1 MHRGCSPP
9 KALPTPI
16 GSGTLAGVPNTQR
29 DLMQQ
34 ALEERLRAAC
44 EAGDHAS
51 AATLVLE
58 EIGPKILAFL
68 LHRLGDP
75 TDAGEAFCMF
85 SEDLWRG
92 LPGFEWRCTIRGWS
106 FALARHAADRLRA
119 QPWHGARR
127 VPLSD
132 APLSQ
137 LAGAVRDRTLPY
149 LRTEVKGRMQ
159 QLFTQLPADDQ
170 ALLQLRIDQG
180 LGFRDLALALEFT
193 GRVPSDEELER
204 SAAKLRKRY
213 QALKQRLHQLARA
226 AGVLSE

>member
-1 MHRGCSPP
+1 
-9 KALPTPI
+9 
-16 GSGTLAGVPNTQR
+16 VPNTQR

-44 EAGDHAS
+44 ENGDHAA

-75 TDAGEAFCMF
+75 AAAGEAFCMF

-92 LPGFEWRCTIRGWS
+92 LPGFEWRCTMRGWS
-106 FALARHAADRLRA
+106 FALARHAADRLHA
-119 QPWHGARR
+119 QVWHGPRR
-127 VPLSD
+127 VPLSR

-137 LAGAVRDRTLPY
+137 LAAAVRDRTLPY
-149 LRTEVKGRMQ
+149 LRSEVKSRMQ
-159 QLFTQLPADDQ
+159 QLFAQLPPDDQ
-170 ALLQLRIDQG
+170 ALLQLRVDQG
-180 LGFRDLALALEFT
+180 MGFRDLALALEFT
-193 GRVPSDEELER
+193 GRVPCDEELER

-213 QALKQRLHQLARA
+213 QSVKQRLRQLAEA
-226 AGVLSE
+226 SDLIEDDES

>member
-1 MHRGCSPP
+1 
-9 KALPTPI
+9 
-16 GSGTLAGVPNTQR
+16 VPNTQR

-34 ALEERLRAAC
+34 ALEQRLRAAC
-44 EAGDHAS
+44 ASGEHAA

-75 TDAGEAFCMF
+75 AAAGEAFGMF

-92 LPGFEWRCTIRGWS
+92 LPGFEWRCTMRGWS

-119 QPWHGARR
+119 QAWHGARR
-127 VPLSD
+127 APLSH

-137 LAGAVRDRTLPY
+137 LAAAVRDRTLPY
-149 LRTEVKGRMQ
+149 LRSEVKDRMQ
-159 QLFTQLPADDQ
+159 QLFTQLPPDDQ
-170 ALLQLRIDQG
+170 ALLQLRVDQRMS
-180 LGFRDLALALEFT
+180 FRDLALALEFT

-213 QALKQRLHQLARA
+213 QAVKQRLRQLARA
-226 AGVLSE
+226 SGMLSD